1 MAGEPAEGGAAPGP
15 PETIRAL
22 TLNLWGEQGPF
33 ARRMA
38 LCQQQ
43 LRALRPDVLALQEV
57 REIPG
62 QLENTAATL
71 AQALDMHFVF
81 AETLQ
86 WGGGTEGLAILSR
99 VPMVAHG
106 HAALP
111 HPTAGERRIVLHAA
125 LDFAGTRVA
134 AFTTHL
140 NYRMGHGLERE
151 DQVEAVD
158 QFVATTS
165 AKLAPAPA
173 LTLLMGDFN
182 ATPDSDE
189 LRFLRGLHCLRGRR
203 TFYQDAFLVHSD
215 RERDAGL
222 TWSRRNPYTQRLRF
236 LQTDRRL
243 DYIFVGAPDRK
254 GRGVVHTCRVVL
266 DEGDADGVF
275 PSDHFGVL
283 AEVQL
288 LPLAEPVTR
297 A

>member
-1 MAGEPAEGGAAPGP
+1 MAAEPGAGAAAAGP
-15 PETIRAL
+15 PATIRVV
-22 TLNLWGEQGPF
+22 TLNLWGEQGPL
-33 ARRMA
+33 ARRLA
-38 LCQQQ
+38 LCEQQ

-62 QLENTAATL
+62 QLENTAASL
-71 AQALDMHFVF
+71 ARALQLHWVF

-86 WGGGTEGLAILSR
+86 WGGGAEGLAILSR
-99 VPMVAHG
+99 VPILAHD
-106 HAALP
+106 HTALP
-111 HPTAGERRIVLHAA
+111 HATASERRIVLSAA
-125 LDFAGTRVA
+125 LDFAGTPVA

-140 NYRMGHGLERE
+140 NYRMGHGCERE

-158 QFVATTS
+158 RYIAATT
-165 AKLAPAPA
+165 AKLTPAAA

-189 LRFLRGLHCLRGRR
+189 LRFLRGLHSLRERR
-203 TFYQDAFLVHSD
+203 TYYQDAFLVHSD

-243 DYIFVGAPDRK
+243 DYIFVGGPDRK

-288 LPLAEPVTR
+288 LPLPEPGTQP
-297 A
+297 

>member
-1 MAGEPAEGGAAPGP
+1 MAAEPGAGGAAADP
-15 PETIRAL
+15 PATIRVV
-22 TLNLWGEQGPF
+22 TLNLWGEQGPL
-33 ARRMA
+33 ARRLA
-38 LCQQQ
+38 LCEQQ

-62 QLENTAATL
+62 QLENTAASL
-71 AQALDMHFVF
+71 ARALQLHWVF

-86 WGGGTEGLAILSR
+86 WGGGAEGLAILSR
-99 VPMVAHG
+99 VPILAHDYT
-106 HAALP
+106 ALP
-111 HPTAGERRIVLHAA
+111 HATASERRIVLSAA
-125 LDFAGTRVA
+125 LDFAGTPVA

-140 NYRMGHGLERE
+140 NYRMGHGCERE

-158 QFVATTS
+158 RYIAATT
-165 AKLAPAPA
+165 AKLTPAAA

-189 LRFLRGLHCLRGRR
+189 LRFLRGLHSLRGRR
-203 TFYQDAFLVHSD
+203 TYYQDAFLVHSD

-243 DYIFVGAPDRK
+243 DYIFVGGPDRK

-288 LPLAEPVTR
+288 LPLPEPGTQP
-297 A
+297 

>member
-1 MAGEPAEGGAAPGP
+1 MAAEPASPAEPVAPA
-15 PETIRAL
+15 TIRAV
-22 TLNLWGEQGPF
+22 TLNLWGEQGPL
-33 ARRMA
+33 ARRME
-38 LCQQQ
+38 LCQQH
-43 LRALRPDVLALQEV
+43 LRALRPDVVALQEV

-62 QLENTAATL
+62 TLENTAATL
-71 AQALDMHFVF
+71 ARALDLHYVF
-81 AETLQ
+81 AEALP
-86 WGGGTEGLAILSR
+86 WGGGTEGLALLSR
-99 VPMVAHG
+99 ARI
-106 HAALP
+106 AASDHRELP
-111 HPTAGERRIVLHAA
+111 HATAAERRVVLHAE

-140 NYRMGHGLERE
+140 NYRMSHGVERE

-158 QFVATTS
+158 QFVTATV
-165 AKLAPAPA
+165 AKIAPAPA
-173 LTLLMGDFN
+173 VTLLMGDFN

-189 LRFLRGLHCLRGRR
+189 IRFLRGLHSLRGRR
-203 TFYQDAFLVHSD
+203 TYYQDAFLAHTD

-243 DYIFVGAPDRK
+243 DYVFVGAPART
-254 GRGVVHTCRVVL
+254 GRGVVHSCRVVL

-288 LPLAEPVTR
+288 LPLA
-297 A
+297 

>member
-1 MAGEPAEGGAAPGP
+1 VAAEPGAGGTTAGP
-15 PETIRAL
+15 PATIRVV
-22 TLNLWGEQGPF
+22 TLNLWGEQGPL
-33 ARRMA
+33 ARRLA
-38 LCQQQ
+38 LCEQQ

-62 QLENTAATL
+62 QLENTAASL
-71 AQALDMHFVF
+71 ARALQLHWVF

-86 WGGGTEGLAILSR
+86 WGGGAEGLAILSR
-99 VPMVAHG
+99 VPILAHD
-106 HAALP
+106 HTALP
-111 HPTAGERRIVLHAA
+111 HATASERRIVLSAA
-125 LDFAGTRVA
+125 LDFAGTPVA

-140 NYRMGHGLERE
+140 NYRMGHGCERE

-158 QFVATTS
+158 RYIAATT
-165 AKLAPAPA
+165 AKLTPAAA

-189 LRFLRGLHCLRGRR
+189 LRFLRGLHSLRGRR
-203 TFYQDAFLVHSD
+203 TYYQDAFLVHSD

-243 DYIFVGAPDRK
+243 DYIFVGGPDRK

-288 LPLAEPVTR
+288 LPLPEPGTQP
-297 A
+297 